1 MKMSFSVVL
10 LIVLGVVAAGAAAMF
25 TATLSAG
32 NIGDV
37 LNSATPDVV
46 ILVAK
51 DDVDMTSSIR
61 ESDIVEKTVAASAA
75 PANYYTEPAQIIGR
89 RVVSDMF
96 SGQAFTKASFPTEGS
111 GVQLA
116 NQIPDGKRAVS
127 IQISSYE
134 SLQGLLYPG
143 AIVDV
148 LASFRVS
155 GNSNGKALSTTLLQ
169 NIQVLAVA
177 NIIVGDN
184 STLEQ
189 EEDRVKNRVNK
200 QPSVTLLV
208 NTKQAEALQLAMKFG
223 QISLTMRNPSDE
235 DTVDDEATLLSE
247 GIMAELA
254 TLLGTSVPEDVIGS
268 EVATLVKDEPVEV
281 AEAVSA
287 PILIAPTVEKADK
300 KRVNVFR
307 ALQLDPNPKTLN

>member
-1 MKMSFSVVL
+1 MSFSVVL
-10 LIVLGVVAAGAAAMF
+10 LIVLGVVAAGAAALF

-32 NIGDV
+32 NIGEV
-37 LNSATPDVV
+37 LSTATPDVV

-51 DDVDMTSSIR
+51 EDIGKTMSIR
-61 ESDIVEKTVAASAA
+61 ESDIVSKTVAASAT
-75 PANYYTEPAQIIGR
+75 PVNYYTDPTQIIGR

-96 SGQAFTKASFPTEGS
+96 SGQAFTKASFPTAGS

-116 NQIPDGKRAVS
+116 TQIPQGKRAVS

-155 GNSNGKALSTTLLQ
+155 GYRDGNALSTTLLQ
-169 NIQVLAVA
+169 NIQVLAVS

-189 EEDRVKNRVNK
+189 EDDRLKNRVSN

-208 NTKQAEALQLAMKFG
+208 TTKQAEALQLAMKFG
-223 QISLTMRNPSDE
+223 QISLTMRNPSDAK
-235 DTVDDEATLLSE
+235 TVDDEATLLSE

-254 TLLGTSVPEDVIGS
+254 TLLGTTVSDETTGEEEIARVVR
-268 EVATLVKDEPVEV
+268 DEPVEV
-281 AEAVSA
+281 TEVV
-287 PILIAPTVEKADK
+287 PTVKVAAMM
-300 KRVNVFR
+300 RVNVIR
-307 ALQLDPNPKTLN
+307 ALQLDPNGPKIFPLED